1 MHEDD
6 GIKNIEYLNNNN
18 VKFDAIFAVNDPVAV
33 GAAIYLKKNGI
44 KIPDNVAIIGFSNNP
59 ITEYMTPSL
68 TTVEQPAYEMGKMAA
83 SMLISLIKGED
94 EKVEKK
100 VVLPAKLIIRESA

>member
-1 MHEDD
+1 
-6 GIKNIEYLNNNN
+6 
-18 VKFDAIFAVNDPVAV
+18 
-33 GAAIYLKKNGI
+33 
-44 KIPDNVAIIGFSNNP
+44 
-59 ITEYMTPSL
+59 
-68 TTVEQPAYEMGKMAA
+68 MGKMAA